1 MEPETKERPIE
12 QEKLEKSRHPYTK
25 PDIIYRAPLEAMAG
39 VCLGAIG
46 KVLGQQGCS
55 VIQS

>member
-1 MEPETKERPIE
+1 MEPEKKDRPSE
-12 QEKLEKSRHPYTK
+12 QPQLKPRKPYVK

-39 VCLGAIG
+39 VCLGSAG
-46 KVLGQQGCS
+46 KVLGQLGCS